1 MAKDTTMKETV
12 GLDLGDKES
21 TFVILG
27 KEGDVRET
35 GKVATSCP
43 GLRKRFGRMEGA
55 LIALEVGT
63 HSGWVSRQLRQMG
76 HEVIVAN
83 PRQLSLITRS
93 LKKNDRNDA
102 ETLARLARADI
113 GLLSPV
119 EQRGE
124 RAQEHLA
131 IVQARARLVEAR
143 TALVNHVRGTVKA
156 HGERLPS
163 CSAAAFARKAE
174 EGIPQGLRVALLP
187 LLEAIGWHTL
197 QIQRYDREVERLGK
211 EEYPE
216 SGALRQVV
224 GVGALTAL
232 TYVLTLEE
240 KGRFAKSRQVG
251 AYLGLVP
258 RQQQSGERNPQLRIT
273 HAGDRYL
280 RTLLVQCAHYIIGP
294 FGKDC
299 RLRAWGLKLAGE
311 GSGNQKKRALA
322 AVARKLAVLLHRLWV
337 NGEVYEPFYQRKEA
351 AVAA

>member
-1 MAKDTTMKETV
+1 MAKDTTVRETV
-12 GLDLGDKES
+12 GLDLGDQES
-21 TFVILG
+21 RFVILG
-27 KEGDVRET
+27 REGAVKET

-43 GLRKRFGRMEGA
+43 GLRKRFAKMERA
-55 LIALEVGT
+55 VIALEVGT
-63 HSGWVSRQLRQMG
+63 HSGWVSRQLKQMG
-76 HEVIVAN
+76 HEVVVAN
-83 PRQLSLITRS
+83 PRQLLLITRS

-119 EQRGE
+119 EHRGE
-124 RAQEHLA
+124 RTQEHLA

-174 EGIPQGLRVALLP
+174 EGLPEGLRTALLA
-187 LLEAIGWHTL
+187 LLEAIGWHTG
-197 QIQRYDREVERLGK
+197 QIQRYDREVERLSK

-216 SGALRQVV
+216 TGALRQVV
-224 GVGALTAL
+224 GVGPLTAL
-232 TYVLTLEE
+232 TYILTLED
-240 KGRFAKSRQVG
+240 KDRFARSRQVG

-258 RQQQSGERNPQLRIT
+258 RQQQSGERKPQLPIT

-299 RLRAWGLKLAGE
+299 RLRQWGLKLAGE
-311 GSGNQKKRALA
+311 GGGNQKKRALA

-337 NGEVYEPFYQRKEA
+337 SGEVYEPFYQGKGVSTPA
-351 AVAA
+351 

>member
-1 MAKDTTMKETV
+1 MRQTV

-27 KEGDVRET
+27 KGGEVTET

-43 GLRKRFGRMEGA
+43 GLRKRFGRMDGA

-63 HSGWVSRQLRQMG
+63 HSGWVSRQLKEMG

-83 PRQLSLITRS
+83 PRQLALITRS

-119 EQRGE
+119 EQRCE
-124 RAQEHLA
+124 RTQEHLA

-174 EGIPQGLRVALLP
+174 EALPQGLRTALLP
-187 LLEAIGWHTL
+187 LLEAIGWHTG

-232 TYVLTLEE
+232 TYVLTLED
-240 KGRFAKSRQVG
+240 KGRFVKSRQVG

-299 RLRAWGLKLAGE
+299 QLRQWGLKLAGA

-337 NGEVYEPFYQRKEA
+337 DGEVYEPFHQGKGA
-351 AVAA
+351 AAAA